1 MEQYPVTAHVPN
13 FDRFSDRMYLSRIPK
28 MRGEYSKRTLNN
40 SFASRAEVDTALKRI
55 RINIWFPLSFELGK
69 IGIFGVTFIS
79 GGSRPSDGGGGGGAV
94 SKKKRKNR
102 GALPSRPLSWI
113 RHCSLPLAEGPRK
126 VTPCEG
132 IQDNLGFW
140 IPCRGCSIPG
150 TGFQSFSGQLGF
162 RIPML

>member
-79 GGSRPSDGGGGGGAV
+79 GGSRPSDGGAGGGGAG
-94 SKKKRKNR
+94 SGLEKEKKK
-102 GALPSRPLSWI
+102 
-113 RHCSLPLAEGPRK
+113 
-126 VTPCEG
+126 
-132 IQDNLGFW
+132 
-140 IPCRGCSIPG
+140 
-150 TGFQSFSGQLGF
+150 
-162 RIPML
+162 